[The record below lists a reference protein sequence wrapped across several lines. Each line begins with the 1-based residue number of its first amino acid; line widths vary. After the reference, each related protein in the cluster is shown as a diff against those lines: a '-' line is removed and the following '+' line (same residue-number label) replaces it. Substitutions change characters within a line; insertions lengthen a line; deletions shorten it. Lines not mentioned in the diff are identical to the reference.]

1 MIRFLANYCKRIPK
15 TKVEIDKLGNIFV
28 TKGKSETYPCIVA
41 HTDQVQRLHPKDFV
55 AIETRELIFGYS
67 PSTRQQCG
75 LGADDKNGIWIALK
89 CLEKYPI
96 MKAAFFVGEEIGC
109 LGSESCN
116 MSFFDDTRF
125 VIQCD
130 RRGYKDLI
138 TEICGINLCSDEF
151 LEDIKYQS
159 FGYAKEHG
167 LTTDVGT
174 LKERQ
179 LPVCAINI
187 SCGYYNPHSDEEIT
201 VKDKDD
207 NFVGYSYQRLLDVLK
222 EKEDKSEYN
231 IVVYYEW
238 WLMVIFDGL
247 YSIGESE
254 VESFLVYFKY
264 IGIIATNSILLDEHK
279 ENMTNKQ
286 FVERFIS
293 LVKEFTGDI
302 DERVLFKALT
312 DEERMKQEIDAITQT
327 EQESMMEQ

>member
-1 MIRFLANYCKRIPK
+1 MEQKKKLTNAQLQKRLENAIVFVPK
-15 TKVEIDKLGNIFV
+15 TKDTISIFFSDKGVRL
-28 TKGKSETYPCIVA
+28 VA
-41 HTDQVQRLHPKDFV
+41 DADGCV
-55 AIETRELIFGYS
+55 IETNYHRHVYS
-67 PSTRQQCG
+67 NITS
-75 LGADDKNGIWIALK
+75 ADVSRPYLYTKRVIEIASDKN
-89 CLEKYPI
+89 
-96 MKAAFFVGEEIGC
+96 
-109 LGSESCN
+109 
-116 MSFFDDTRF
+116 
-125 VIQCD
+125 
-130 RRGYKDLI
+130 
-138 TEICGINLCSDEF
+138 
-151 LEDIKYQS
+151 
-159 FGYAKEHG
+159 
-167 LTTDVGT
+167 T
-174 LKERQ
+174 L
-179 LPVCAINI
+179 
-187 SCGYYNPHSDEEIT
+187 EEIT